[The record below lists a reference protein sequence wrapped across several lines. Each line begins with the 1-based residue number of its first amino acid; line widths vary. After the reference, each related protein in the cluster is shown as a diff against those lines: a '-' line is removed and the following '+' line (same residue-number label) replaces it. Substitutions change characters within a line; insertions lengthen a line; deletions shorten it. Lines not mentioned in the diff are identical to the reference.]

1 MIEIAKI
8 RNNHQELIERLRI
21 KNFDAEKIIAD
32 ILVFDKKKREIQM
45 KSDELLSKKN
55 TLTKEIGNLYKS
67 GKAEEA
73 NKLKAETLTFND
85 SIATLKE
92 EFNTLDKD
100 ILELLY
106 LIPNVPNSSV
116 PKGKTPEDNETIYE
130 HGEIVELNKNAV
142 PHWELASKY
151 DLIDFDLGVKITGA
165 GFPVYKGKGAKLQ
178 RALINFFL
186 F

>member
-73 NKLKAETLTFND
+73 NKLKAETLTF
-85 SIATLKE
+85 K
-92 EFNTLDKD
+92 
-100 ILELLY
+100 
-106 LIPNVPNSSV
+106 
-116 PKGKTPEDNETIYE
+116 
-130 HGEIVELNKNAV
+130 
-142 PHWELASKY
+142 
-151 DLIDFDLGVKITGA
+151 
-165 GFPVYKGKGAKLQ
+165 
-178 RALINFFL
+178 
-186 F
+186 